1 MDIILE
7 IDYRENSIL
16 KLFLAENIKI
26 SDNIYSFENINYK
39 ICNLHIGDFV
49 FKNNMNEILYIIERK
64 TINDLCSSITDSRFR
79 EQKERLLESVNDSS
93 KIIYIIEGNKNQ
105 ISKFSKINKTTINS
119 AIQNLILKHQ
129 YKVIFS
135 DSLDDTLEQLQLL
148 YKKIKENDILIKPSV
163 GIIVKKSDKLN
174 NNIFINQLTVIP
186 GVSQNAGLKIHEIYK
201 SMTHLINTLE
211 NNTNVI
217 DKELFLS
224 NIQVSEKRKIGK
236 VLSKKIYS
244 ALI

>member
-217 DKELFLS
+217 DKELLLS